1 MRGRRKVTGVSIHW
15 VDEFYDHGQ
24 LVGQCVVPVLDGDIP
39 ETLEQRVLERG
50 HRFLIETL
58 ASLLAP

>member
-1 MRGRRKVTGVSIHW
+1 VLAAGDKVTGVSIHW

-24 LVGQCVVPVLDGDIP
+24 LIGQCVVPVLDGDIP
-39 ETLEQRVLERG
+39 ETLEGRVL
-50 HRFLIETL
+50 ETL